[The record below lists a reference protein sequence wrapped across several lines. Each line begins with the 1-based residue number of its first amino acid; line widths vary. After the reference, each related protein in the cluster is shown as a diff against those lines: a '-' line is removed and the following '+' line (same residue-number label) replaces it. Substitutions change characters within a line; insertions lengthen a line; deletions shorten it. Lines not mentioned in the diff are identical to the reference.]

1 MLKCVRRTLVAGA
14 ALCTMLSGI
23 PASAQSN
30 LSGVWNNLGILNED
44 WPDRLPGP
52 ELGDYAG
59 LPVNDAV
66 RARADA
72 WDASLITLPEYQ
84 CRVHPSDY
92 VSSFAG
98 LRIWEE
104 RDSASQ
110 QLIAIHTHHFAWG
123 TERTIWMDGRPHPP
137 DYAMHTAMGFSTGK
151 WDGDILVATTTHLK
165 EGWTRRNGLT
175 RSDSATVTEHFIRHG
190 DTLTLV
196 ISVDDPEVLHRA
208 RRPLARLRVRGQ
220 RRHRA
225 VSVRA
230 GRGNSPAQ
238 RRDSAPPAGYES
250 VPGRVRE
257 GARHSARGRARRRR
271 NDVSGVPEEDGG
283 DAEAGRSREV
293 TRTRFNVAFAARRAR
308 HARQPGRVRAAAQN
322 FDDVEVKLQKA
333 QGNVYMLVGA
343 GGNVTVQIG
352 AEGVVLVDTQFA
364 PMSTKILAAV
374 RTLIAGAAPLH
385 HQHAQPRRPRGR
397 QREPQEGGR
406 DDRRRQRD
414 VRHRRRRAGRAD
426 HLRTSTRTSA

>member
-1 MLKCVRRTLVAGA
+1 MLKRYVALVVLLLAV
-14 ALCTMLSGI
+14 
-23 PASAQSN
+23 PASAQTN

-104 RDSASQ
+104 RDPASQ

-137 DYAMHTAMGFSTGK
+137 EYALHTAMGFSTGK
-151 WDGDILVATTTHLK
+151 WDGDILVVTTTHLK

-175 RSDSATVTEHFIRHG
+175 RSDSATVTEHLIRHG

-196 ISVDDPEVLHRA
+196 ISVVRSRDYEYEINGDIGPYPCEAVEEIV
-208 RRPLARLRVRGQ
+208 RPKGEIPHHLPGQ
-220 RRHRA
+220 NPFLTEYAKAH
-225 VSVRA
+225 
-230 GRGNSPAQ
+230 GIPAE
-238 RRDSAPPAGYES
+238 A
-250 VPGRVRE
+250 
-257 GARHSARGRARRRR
+257 ARG
-271 NDVSGVPEEDGG
+271 
-283 DAEAGRSREV
+283 
-293 TRTRFNVAFAARRAR
+293 
-308 HARQPGRVRAAAQN
+308 
-322 FDDVEVKLQKA
+322 
-333 QGNVYMLVGA
+333 
-343 GGNVTVQIG
+343 G
-352 AEGVVLVDTQFA
+352 AETMYPEYRKKLREMMKTD
-364 PMSTKILAAV
+364 AAK
-374 RTLIAGAAPLH
+374 
-385 HQHAQPRRPRGR
+385 Q
-397 QREPQEGGR
+397 GGK
-406 DDRRRQRD
+406 
-414 VRHRRRRAGRAD
+414 
-426 HLRTSTRTSA
+426 